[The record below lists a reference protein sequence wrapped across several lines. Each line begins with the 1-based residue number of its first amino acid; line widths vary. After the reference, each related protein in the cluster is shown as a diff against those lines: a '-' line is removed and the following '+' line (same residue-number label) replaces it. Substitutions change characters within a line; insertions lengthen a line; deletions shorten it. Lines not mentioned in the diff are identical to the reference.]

1 MGRIEDIAY
10 AIMKQEGSTIF
21 PSLQPKPGSV
31 NYTIN
36 QQYGGWNVGHM
47 VWASQGGAIPVTVN
61 GRKWAS
67 WPTYNDAFQGLLRQI
82 RLDAGR
88 GDTIETFIKGE
99 YDPKTGKWSGGYA
112 PPNENDSE
120 RYIAFLSAQLGVD
133 RNTRLQDVIDGRTTT
148 PNPTPAP
155 VAPKPPEP
163 VQAGGKVQKLKRCPA
178 CGQTLPEASKT

>member
-10 AIMKQEGSTIF
+10 AIMEQEGSTIF
-21 PSLQPKPGSV
+21 PSMQPKPGSV

-36 QQYGGWNVGHM
+36 QKFGGWNVGHL
-47 VWASQGGAIPVTVN
+47 VWAGQGGAIPVVTTPG
-61 GRKWAS
+61 GRQWAS
-67 WPTYNDAFQGLLRQI
+67 WPTFNDAFQGLLRQI

-88 GDTIETFIKGE
+88 GLTLEQFISK
-99 YDPKTGKWSGGYA
+99 YA
-112 PPNENDSE
+112 PATENKTAS
-120 RYIAFLSAQLGVD
+120 YIAFMSGKLGVPP
-133 RNTRLQDVIDGRTTT
+133 TAKVQDIIDGTVPTA
-148 PNPTPAP
+148 NPTPAP